1 MTSLVM
7 RHLTRVL
14 HRVVLKEIAVP
25 EQVASEVRALEME
38 AFIFV
43 VIRAVIISNSII
55 VGITS
60 MIFLMGFLAV
70 DLRAAVSEARALAVA
85 STAAASGMKRIFSEE
100 AEDSAPVQE
109 RAGMCLLRWM
119 LPLRKQRL
127 VQTR

>member
-1 MTSLVM
+1 M
-7 RHLTRVL
+7 
-14 HRVVLKEIAVP
+14 EIAVP

-43 VIRAVIISNSII
+43 VIRAVIIRNSII

-85 STAAASGMKRIFSEE
+85 STAAASGMKRICSEE

-109 RAGMCLLRWM
+109 RVRMCLLRWM